1 LRGQL
6 SRKEKEV
13 EGERQARRKVET
25 ELQEKLENDKKLWQD
40 QLAVVKTEKTFL
52 LQELQQLKDKVRK
65 ESKHSPVP
73 SLSSSQ
79 VVKSSQKLGSRQF
92 FPTSMGDS
100 PKPRSTKETQTS
112 LAKPRTGRLRLP
124 MSESRLMSI
133 SICNLGPLRSE
144 NKAGLL
150 MASTTPQLESQV
162 RTVVETTIEAGKGRQ
177 AKETEVGQLLE
188 VLHSVLVSSPDQV
201 TLDLRTSITEFCSN
215 LLSSMIKVKQTEMLP
230 AVLSLL
236 VESWKTTLQDSD
248 VTSFVLS
255 LVVRLITSSTKLPE
269 STIVLE
275 KYFALISQVGSDEE
289 QRGVLCRAGHGQDQ
303 EECFL
308 LCLPILINRDEMA
321 SPLLQA
327 AAVQALSKWL
337 LSSASHTPAPSF
349 LTSCQWCSSG
359 IVAALTHLTKAHV
372 RALLAHPGEGR
383 AHLVALVQQC
393 LTALSRYQEVVRR
406 GPEDDDTR
414 WVELI
419 SSGAGLQRNYFWTLE
434 QVQSFAE
441 EFEGEVVSR
450 MQNLVLEVQTD
461 SEPMDQGKSS

>member
-1 LRGQL
+1 MGM
-6 SRKEKEV
+6 
-13 EGERQARRKVET
+13 
-25 ELQEKLENDKKLWQD
+25 QD

-52 LQELQQLKDKVRK
+52 LQELQQLKDKVRR
-65 ESKHSPVP
+65 ESKHPPVP

-79 VVKSSQKLGSRQF
+79 VLMKSSQKLGSRQS
-92 FPTSMGDS
+92 FPTNPDS
-100 PKPRSTKETQTS
+100 PTRPRSTKETQTS
-112 LAKPRTGRLRLP
+112 LAKPRTGRLRLL
-124 MSESRLMSI
+124 MSKSRLTSI
-133 SICNLGPLRSE
+133 NICNLGPLRSE

-150 MASTTPQLESQV
+150 MTSTTPQLESQV
-162 RTVVETTIEAGKGRQ
+162 RTVVENTIEAGKGRQ
-177 AKETEVGQLLE
+177 ARESEVVGQLVE

-215 LLSSMIKVKQTEMLP
+215 LLSSMIRVKQTEMLP

-255 LVVRLITSSTKLPE
+255 LVVRIITNSSTKLPE

-275 KYFALISQVGSDEE
+275 KYFALISQVGRDEE
-289 QRGVLCRAGHGQDQ
+289 QRGVLCKAGHGQDQ
-303 EECFL
+303 EECFM

-327 AAVQALSKWL
+327 AAVKSLSKWL
-337 LSSASHTPAPSF
+337 LSSASLSPAPSF

-372 RALLAHPGEGR
+372 RALLAHPIEGR
-383 AHLVALVQQC
+383 ADLLALVEQC
-393 LTALSRYQEVVRR
+393 LMALSRYQEVVRG
-406 GPEDDDTR
+406 GPDEDDDTR

-434 QVQSFAE
+434 QVVQNFAG

-450 MQNLVLEVQTD
+450 MQNLVLEVHTE